1 MARRGDGDVPGRAK
15 GVSRGAIAPV
25 APAPSVAAFAKDP
38 VGRWVGGASFVYCW
52 PRPDLCATVLFGAPS
67 ADDLEALA
75 RLFALELRPPAEPH
89 ASLIDARR
97 IERVEPRAFEVL
109 TAYVEEQRGAMQRWV
124 TRLAIVRPDGFVG
137 ALAAGFYE
145 TTEPPYPVQIFADAA
160 SALAWLGRDPA
171 IEAAWA
177 DAVERMAGAPELL
190 GELARAL
197 DARLPEASIER
208 AAQDLG
214 TSVRTLQRRLR
225 EHDTTFRERLA
236 LAQVAAAKRWLRQ
249 TDAPV
254 SRIAYEVGCGTPQQ
268 LSRLFRRVTG
278 QTPTA
283 WRAST

>member
-1 MARRGDGDVPGRAK
+1 MPGGAK
-15 GVSRGAIAPV
+15 AL
-25 APAPSVAAFAKDP
+25 APAASVSAFAQSP
-38 VGRWVGGASFVYCW
+38 AGRWIGGPSFVYSW

-67 ADDLEALA
+67 TDDLETLS
-75 RLFALELRPPAEPH
+75 RLFALELRPPAAPH

-97 IERVEPRAFEVL
+97 IERMEPRAFEVL

-124 TRLAIVRPDGFVG
+124 TRLGIVRPDGFVG

-145 TTEPPYPVQIFADAA
+145 MTEPPYPVEIFADAA
-160 SALAWLGRDPA
+160 RALEWLGQDPA

-177 DAVERMAGAPELL
+177 TPVEQMIGAPELL

-197 DARLPEASIER
+197 AARLPDATIER

-225 EHDTTFRERLA
+225 EHETTFREQLGR
-236 LAQVAAAKRWLRQ
+236 AQVEAAKRWLRE

-268 LSRLFRRVTG
+268 LSRLFRRIAG
-278 QTPTA
+278 RSPTA
-283 WRAST
+283 WRGSG